1 MQQLRFVGVHDDGEH
16 LVLEAPESGE
26 RFRVVID
33 SSLRNAVVKARR
45 AHPARGL
52 SGNGVFGPRDIQTR
66 FRQGATIDEI
76 VAESGWK
83 PERVKRYEWPILA
96 ERAHIVK
103 AARAVLVD
111 PLDGAAD
118 DAARLSLNDQVVAVR
133 ERLNFAEG
141 DAHWN
146 SWQREDGQWNV
157 SASVDY
163 SRAALDQIPEA
174 ADFPA
179 RFVYNPANQTV
190 VAGNAV
196 AEFLLGRT
204 LDRPAPA
211 PEPGPQA
218 TSPDEPTGH
227 EEHPEP
233 SGEEQ
238 RPGREPDAAPRPAT
252 LQAVPADDDDA
263 AARLLDEL
271 EERRGTRAGEDP
283 GSDDRVRSLSDRLG
297 RDAREEPSGDDEP
310 GRGEQSP
317 EDGPG
322 AESPE
327 GADPAA
333 RGPAPVGEGDDAGRK
348 GADAGAEAPESRG
361 RGKRPSVPSWDD
373 ILFGNRH

>member
-33 SSLRNAVVKARR
+33 SSLRNAVLKARR

-96 ERAHIVK
+96 ERAHIVT

-111 PLDGAAD
+111 PLSGEGDVE
-118 DAARLSLNDQVVAVR
+118 RLSLNDQVVAVR
-133 ERLNFAEG
+133 ERWNFAEG
-141 DAHWN
+141 DAQWN

-157 SASVDY
+157 SVSVDY
-163 SRAALDQIPEA
+163 SRAALDQIPEGS
-174 ADFPA
+174 DFPA

-196 AEFLLGRT
+196 AEFLLGRP
-204 LDRPAPA
+204 LEQERPEQAAEAEEPA
-211 PEPGPQA
+211 A
-218 TSPDEPTGH
+218 
-227 EEHPEP
+227 
-233 SGEEQ
+233 
-238 RPGREPDAAPRPAT
+238 
-252 LQAVPADDDDA
+252 LQAVPEEEPDTEAE
-263 AARLLDEL
+263 LLDEL
-271 EERRGTRAGEDP
+271 EERRGTRVGEDP
-283 GSDDRVRSLSDRLG
+283 HS
-297 RDAREEPSGDDEP
+297 DARVEDLTERLAQEGAAQQEDEETI
-310 GRGEQSP
+310 R
-317 EDGPG
+317 
-322 AESPE
+322 ESPE
-327 GADPAA
+327 ED
-333 RGPAPVGEGDDAGRK
+333 REGT
-348 GADAGAEAPESRG
+348 EEPESRG

>member
-33 SSLRNAVVKARR
+33 SSLRNAVLKARR

-96 ERAHIVK
+96 ERAHIVT

-111 PLDGAAD
+111 PLSGEEGLE
-118 DAARLSLNDQVVAVR
+118 RLSLNDQVVAVR
-133 ERLNFAEG
+133 ERWNFAEG
-141 DAHWN
+141 DAQWN

-157 SASVDY
+157 SVSVDY
-163 SRAALDQIPEA
+163 SRAALDQIPEGS
-174 ADFPA
+174 DFPA

-196 AEFLLGRT
+196 AEFLLGRP
-204 LDRPAPA
+204 LERERPEQAAEDR
-211 PEPGPQA
+211 
-218 TSPDEPTGH
+218 
-227 EEHPEP
+227 
-233 SGEEQ
+233 
-238 RPGREPDAAPRPAT
+238 AA
-252 LQAVPADDDDA
+252 LQAVPEDEPDTEAE
-263 AARLLDEL
+263 LLDEL
-271 EERRGTRAGEDP
+271 EERRGTRVGEDP
-283 GSDDRVRSLSDRLG
+283 HSDARVEDLTDRLAQEG
-297 RDAREEPSGDDEP
+297 AAQEET
-310 GRGEQSP
+310 EQETP
-317 EDGPG
+317 QEGTDG
-322 AESPE
+322 AEE
-327 GADPAA
+327 
-333 RGPAPVGEGDDAGRK
+333 
-348 GADAGAEAPESRG
+348 PESRG